1 MRSIKNI
8 VLILSL
14 IAMSLFSAEECLA
27 QKYPERRTAR
37 QGNEQYDSG
46 DFSAAEIQYRKAI
59 EQNNALY
66 EATFNLG
73 DALYRQQRHADA
85 AKLFGNIAAD
95 SLRTEDQKAEALF
108 NMGNSYFGERK
119 FEEAIEAYKSSL
131 RLKPDDVECKF
142 NLAYA
147 QKMLQHQQQQ
157 QQQQDNQEQNQDQQ
171 EQNKEQNKDQNQ
183 DQNKDQQNDQDKQD
197 QQDKQDDRDQ
207 QNKDQEG
214 DGNKEPQPQN
224 NQPKEEPQNSPKG
237 NAPQPRMSQQEAE
250 QLLQA
255 VQGEEDKTRDK
266 MDRQRG
272 VAVGRSGKNW

>member
-8 VLILSL
+8 VLTLSL
-14 IAMSLFSAEECLA
+14 VALWLFSADVCFA
-27 QKYPERRTAR
+27 QKYPERRAAR
-37 QGNEQYDSG
+37 QGNEQYEGG

-59 EQNNALY
+59 EQNSALY
-66 EATFNLG
+66 EAIFNLG
-73 DALYRQQRHADA
+73 DALYRQHRHSDA

-95 SLRTEDQKAEALF
+95 SLRTSNQKAEALF

-147 QKMLQHQQQQ
+147 QKMLEHQQQQ
-157 QQQQDNQEQNQDQQ
+157 QQQDQQNQ
-171 EQNKEQNKDQNQ
+171 EQNKEQQDQNQ
-183 DQNKDQQNDQDKQD
+183 EQNKDQQENQD
-197 QQDKQDDRDQ
+197 QQDKQDKQDNRDQ
-207 QNKDQEG
+207 QNKDQQG
-214 DGNKEPQPQN
+214 DGKQEPEPQN
-224 NQPKEEPQNSPKG
+224 NQPKQEPQNSPKG

>member
-14 IAMSLFSAEECLA
+14 VAMSLFSADECLA

-37 QGNEQYDSG
+37 QGNEQYESG

-157 QQQQDNQEQNQDQQ
+157 QQQENQEQNQDQQ
-171 EQNKEQNKDQNQ
+171 EQNKDQNQ

-197 QQDKQDDRDQ
+197 QQDKQDKQDDRDQ

-214 DGNKEPQPQN
+214 DGDKEPQPQN

>member
-8 VLILSL
+8 VLILNL
-14 IAMSLFSAEECLA
+14 VAMSLFSADECLA

-95 SLRTEDQKAEALF
+95 SLRTDDQKAEALF

-157 QQQQDNQEQNQDQQ
+157 QQQDNQEQNQDQQ
-171 EQNKEQNKDQNQ
+171 EQNKDQNQ
-183 DQNKDQQNDQDKQD
+183 DQNKDQQNDQDKQEQQD
-197 QQDKQDDRDQ
+197 KQDKQDDRDQ

-214 DGNKEPQPQN
+214 DGDKEPQPQN

>member
-8 VLILSL
+8 VLTLSL
-14 IAMSLFSAEECLA
+14 VALWLFSAEVCFA
-27 QKYPERRTAR
+27 QKYPERRAAR
-37 QGNEQYDSG
+37 QGNEQYESG

-59 EQNNALY
+59 EQNSALY
-66 EATFNLG
+66 EANFNLG
-73 DALYRQQRHADA
+73 DALYRQQRHSDA
-85 AKLFGNIAAD
+85 AKLFGSIAAD
-95 SLRTEDQKAEALF
+95 SLRTSDQKAEALF

-147 QKMLQHQQQQ
+147 QKMLEHQQQQ
-157 QQQQDNQEQNQDQQ
+157 QQQDQQNQ
-171 EQNKEQNKDQNQ
+171 EQNKEQQDQNQ
-183 DQNKDQQNDQDKQD
+183 EQNKDQQENQDQQDK
-197 QQDKQDDRDQ
+197 QDKQDDRDQ
-207 QNKDQEG
+207 QNKNQQG
-214 DGNKEPQPQN
+214 DGKQEPEPQS
-224 NQPKEEPQNSPKG
+224 NQPKQEPQNSPKG

>member
-14 IAMSLFSAEECLA
+14 VAMSLFSADECLA

-95 SLRTEDQKAEALF
+95 SLRTDDQKAEALF

-131 RLKPDDVECKF
+131 RLRPDDVECKF

-157 QQQQDNQEQNQDQQ
+157 QQQQENQEQNQDQQ
-171 EQNKEQNKDQNQ
+171 EQNKDQNQ

-197 QQDKQDDRDQ
+197 QQDKQDKQDDRDQ

-214 DGNKEPQPQN
+214 DGDKEPQPQN

>member
-8 VLILSL
+8 VLTLSL
-14 IAMSLFSAEECLA
+14 VALWLFSAEVCFA
-27 QKYPERRTAR
+27 QKYPERRAAR
-37 QGNEQYDSG
+37 QGNEQYESG

-59 EQNNALY
+59 EQNSALY
-66 EATFNLG
+66 EANFNLG
-73 DALYRQQRHADA
+73 DALYRQQRHSDA

-95 SLRTEDQKAEALF
+95 SLRTSDQKAEALF

-147 QKMLQHQQQQ
+147 QKMLEHQQQQ
-157 QQQQDNQEQNQDQQ
+157 QQQQQDQQNQ
-171 EQNKEQNKDQNQ
+171 EQNKEQQDQNQ
-183 DQNKDQQNDQDKQD
+183 DQNQEQNKDQQENQDQQDK
-197 QQDKQDDRDQ
+197 QDKQDDRDQ
-207 QNKDQEG
+207 QNKDQQG
-214 DGNKEPQPQN
+214 DGKQEPEPQN
-224 NQPKEEPQNSPKG
+224 NQPKQEPQNSPKG

-255 VQGEEDKTRDK
+255 IQGEEDKTRDK